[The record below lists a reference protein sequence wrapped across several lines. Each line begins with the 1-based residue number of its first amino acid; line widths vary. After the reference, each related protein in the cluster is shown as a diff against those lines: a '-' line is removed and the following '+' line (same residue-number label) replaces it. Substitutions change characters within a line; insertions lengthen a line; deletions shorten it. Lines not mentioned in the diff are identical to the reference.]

1 MKALQIDINGNMNTV
16 EITGKTIEQQNE
28 CIHNL
33 LGGYFECVHLSAD
46 AVMLV
51 DDEGLIKNLA
61 VNATASRIADYSFL
75 FGTALIVGLMWD
87 NDGDVFC
94 DCPERFLSSLKG
106 DGDG

>member
-1 MKALQIDINGNMNTV
+1 MKALRVDTNGKMQAV

-28 CIHNL
+28 CIHDL

-61 VNATASRIADYSFL
+61 VNAVASRIADYPFL
-75 FGTALIVGLMWD
+75 FGTALIVGL
-87 NDGDVFC
+87 DGDVFC
-94 DCPERFLSSLKG
+94 DCPERFLSSLEG
-106 DGDG
+106 DGDE